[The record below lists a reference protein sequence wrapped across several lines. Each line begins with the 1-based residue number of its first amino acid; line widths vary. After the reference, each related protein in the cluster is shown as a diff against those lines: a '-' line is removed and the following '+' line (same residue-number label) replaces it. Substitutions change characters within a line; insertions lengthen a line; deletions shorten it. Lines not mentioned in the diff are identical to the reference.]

1 MIQPC
6 TIEDKQALQHI
17 AYQTFDETFR
27 AQNKKENIDHYLKTA
42 FTDEKVERELSNPHS
57 FFYFIFHEEQLA
69 GYLKLNIKDA
79 QTEPFDEHHLEIERI
94 YILKQF
100 QKHGLGK
107 SLYQHAL
114 QKARALSCEHIW
126 LGVWEKNTNAI
137 DFYQKMGFTKVDQHA
152 FFMGDDEQIDII
164 MLKNIQNF
172 ILDMVYFR

>member
-100 QKHGLGK
+100 QKHGLGQ

-137 DFYQKMGFTKVDQHA
+137 DFYQKMGFMKVDQHA

-164 MLKNIQNF
+164 MLKNI
-172 ILDMVYFR
+172 